1 MPGQPVHEFLR
12 AFDAAWAAA
21 AGLSTFGPR
30 QRWVAAVEALA
41 DQGWP
46 LVGSSR
52 RWRHGEVTVRWSA
65 VAPVLPGR

>member
-1 MPGQPVHEFLR
+1 VPGQPVHEFLQ
-12 AFDAAWAAA
+12 AFDRAWAAA

-41 DQGWP
+41 QQGWP
-46 LVGSSR
+46 LVGSTR

-65 VAPVLPGR
+65 VAPV